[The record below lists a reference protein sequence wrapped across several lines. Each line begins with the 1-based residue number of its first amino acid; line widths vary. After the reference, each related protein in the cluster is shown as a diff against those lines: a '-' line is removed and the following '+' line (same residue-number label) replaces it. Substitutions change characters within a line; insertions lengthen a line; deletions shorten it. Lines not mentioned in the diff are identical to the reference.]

1 MPTKRFS
8 ANDRSST
15 AQFGVAV
22 HSTPPS
28 LFSPSGAAS
37 LRRILP
43 HSIDAEE
50 SVIGGL
56 LFSGRAMTL
65 VADIINS
72 DDFYDAKHE
81 AIYAAIVDWIS
92 AASR

>member
-1 MPTKRFS
+1 MATKRFS
-8 ANDRSST
+8 SNERPAT
-15 AQFGVAV
+15 AQGGVAV
-22 HSTPPS
+22 HTLPPS
-28 LFSPSGAAS
+28 AGPEGGPV
-37 LRRILP
+37 RRVLP
-43 HSIDAEE
+43 HSVDAEE

-81 AIYAAIVDWIS
+81 AIYAA
-92 AASR
+92 